1 MIEEA
6 IVGKTS
12 IPLLHKCLNAYS
24 MRHKA
29 IANNIANVEAPGYKR
44 VEVRF
49 EDKLKKA
56 LFDPNQALTT
66 TDKNHIGA
74 RTRDIESV
82 RPGIEVDAANPG
94 LNGVNNVDI
103 DHEMADLAKNS
114 LDFSTAATL
123 LRHEFSRFRMV
134 MGGGAGGQ

>member
-6 IVGKTS
+6 IVGKTT

-29 IANNIANVEAPGYKR
+29 IANNIANVEVPGYQR

-56 LFDPNQALTT
+56 LFDPNQALSTT
-66 TDKNHIGA
+66 NEKHMGG
-74 RTRDIESV
+74 RTRDIRSV
-82 RPGIEVDAANPG
+82 RPEIEVDTRNQG
-94 LNGVNNVDI
+94 LNGINNVDI

-114 LDFSTAATL
+114 LDFSAAATL
-123 LRHEFSRFRMV
+123 LRHEFSRFRMA